1 MAKDDYSYIVFK
13 ILTYLYGCFKRKFS
27 FDKETFENAIIKA
40 KDVPDEYITDIL
52 RYMTDDELIT
62 GLVFK
67 PVWGGEYI
75 LINEFKDMRITTK
88 GIAYLE
94 ENDHMKQVK
103 SLVITGSGAITEL
116 AKIVFSII

>member
-1 MAKDDYSYIVFK
+1 MTKDDYSYIVFK
-13 ILTYLYGCFKRKFS
+13 ILTYLYGCLKRKFS

-52 RYMTDDELIT
+52 RYMTDDKLIA
-62 GLVFK
+62 GLIFK
-67 PVWGGEYI
+67 HVWGGEYI
-75 LINEFKDMRITTK
+75 LINEFKDMRITTT
-88 GIAYLE
+88 GIKYLE